1 MVDLK
6 AILAQW
12 WGNPVDPIEADIGSS
27 SPPVVADGMV
37 VVDAAHVAS
46 LRPSSMSNV
55 PGYIQAFDAETGEPR
70 WVFRTIPKEGEFGYE
85 TWEDGSAEY
94 TGNAGVWPPFTVDEE
109 RGIVYLPTEA
119 ATSDYYGGHRLG
131 DNLFSTSLVAVDLQT
146 GNRVW
151 HHQIIRHDIWDWDNP
166 TAPILVDIEVDGET
180 VPAVV
185 QLTKQ
190 SFAYVFNRETGE
202 PIWPFEEYEVAPSE
216 MPGERVASPQLI
228 PTRPPAYDRQGFTP
242 DDLVDFTAEIR
253 ERAEEVV
260 ADLRMGPLF
269 ATGSPEDAADGTS
282 GTITLPGTNGG
293 VNWEG
298 GAVDP
303 ETGMLFVASQTS
315 PEILTLVEG
324 PEDSDVAYMM
334 GRFGGARVDGIPIVK
349 PPWGRITAIDLNEG
363 EIVWQIAN
371 ADTPENIRDHPLL
384 EGVELPRTGVA
395 TRAGLMVTRHF
406 LFAGEGRGG
415 SEAFRAHDKE
425 TGEILWEMDL
435 PAAQTGIPMA
445 YELGGRPYTVVP
457 VAQPG
462 TPAELIA
469 LTLP

>member
-1 MVDLK
+1 MV
-6 AILAQW
+6 A
-12 WGNPVDPIEADIGSS
+12 G
-27 SPPVVADGMV
+27 GMV
-37 VVDAAHVAS
+37 VVGAAHVAS
-46 LRPSSMSNV
+46 LRPSSRSNV

-94 TGNAGVWPPFTVDEE
+94 TGNAGVWQPFTVDEE

-119 ATSDYYGGHRLG
+119 ATSDHYGGHRLG

-146 GNRVW
+146 GSRVW

-242 DDLVDFTAEIR
+242 DDLVDFTPEIR

-260 ADLRMGPLF
+260 ADLRMSPLF

-293 VNWEG
+293 VNLG
-298 GAVDP
+298 GWSGGPGDGDAVRGLADR
-303 ETGMLFVASQTS
+303 VRRSS
-315 PEILTLVEG
+315 PW
-324 PEDSDVAYMM
+324 SRA
-334 GRFGGARVDGIPIVK
+334 
-349 PPWGRITAIDLNEG
+349 
-363 EIVWQIAN
+363 
-371 ADTPENIRDHPLL
+371 
-384 EGVELPRTGVA
+384 PRTA
-395 TRAGLMVTRHF
+395 TWRT
-406 LFAGEGRGG
+406 
-415 SEAFRAHDKE
+415 
-425 TGEILWEMDL
+425 
-435 PAAQTGIPMA
+435 
-445 YELGGRPYTVVP
+445 
-457 VAQPG
+457 
-462 TPAELIA
+462 
-469 LTLP
+469 